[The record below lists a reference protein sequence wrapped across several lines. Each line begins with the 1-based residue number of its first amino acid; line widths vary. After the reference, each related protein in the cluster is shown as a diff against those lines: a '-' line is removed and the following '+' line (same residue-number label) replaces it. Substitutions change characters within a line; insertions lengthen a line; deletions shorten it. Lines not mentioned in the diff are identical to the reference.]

1 MNGLAGHGC
10 DGGKKRAVVFAYSS
24 IGYECLAELLESGI
38 DVVALFTHEDDPV
51 EEKWFLSVRALAA
64 ESAIPVRTPEKLS
77 EEDVRFISAS
87 RPDLI
92 FSFSYRLVIPAEILE
107 LAPLGAF
114 NMHGAL
120 LPRYRGRACVNWVV
134 LNGEALTG
142 VTLHH
147 MVARV
152 DEGHIVDQ
160 EAVPIGPD
168 DTAHDVFKK
177 MIPAARAAL
186 KRSLPA
192 ILEGTAR
199 GREQDESLATYFGRR
214 RPEDG
219 RIDWTKPAREVYNLV
234 RALTHPFPGAFTF
247 ISGKKLFIWG
257 AKPQECERCAEPG
270 IVVSSSPLK
279 IGAGSGA
286 LLVTRAQ
293 WIDGEEL
300 EGDELRLPVGVS
312 AAD

>member
-1 MNGLAGHGC
+1 MNDL
-10 DGGKKRAVVFAYSS
+10 GKKRAVVFAYSS
-24 IGYECLAELLESGI
+24 IGYECLSGLLASGL
-38 DVVALFTHEDDPV
+38 DVVALFTHEDDPG
-51 EEKWFLSVRALAA
+51 EEKWFLSARVLAD
-64 ESAIPVRTPEKLS
+64 ENSIPAYTPEKLGWN
-77 EEDVRFISAS
+77 EARLIRELQ
-87 RPDLI
+87 PDLM
-92 FSFSYRLVIPAEILE
+92 FSFSYRLVIPAAILE

-114 NMHGAL
+114 NIHGAL
-120 LPRYRGRACVNWVV
+120 LPRYRGRACVNWAV
-134 LNGEALTG
+134 LNGETQTG

-152 DEGHIVDQ
+152 DEGRIVDQ
-160 EAVPIGPD
+160 EPVPIGPD

-177 MIPAARAAL
+177 MIPAARTVL

-192 ILEGTAR
+192 ILGGDAQ

-219 RIDWTKPAREVYNLV
+219 QIDWSKPARDVYNLV

-247 ISGKKLFIWG
+247 INGKKLFIWG
-257 AKPQECERCAEPG
+257 AKPLPEDCGRCASPG

-279 IGAGSGA
+279 IGARSGV
-286 LLVTRAQ
+286 LHVTRAQ

-300 EGDELRLPVGVS
+300 EGDELQLPVGVS
-312 AAD
+312 AAE